1 MYKLITFAIITT
13 IGITYGCRPKSKSK
27 FTTKID
33 TSLSISKYIQDHK
46 LLLKKDTN
54 ASKVL
59 YQIAGYYAIMAL
71 KDSAF
76 YYLNKAT
83 RKDTNHLLFDYG
95 EFYPLMKDSRWLA
108 LERKSFDKV
117 LCKYNPTDTNMIKTL
132 WRAIIIDQCYY
143 TEIFF
148 YEKKYPAGHK
158 IHDSIWQL
166 RKKTILAHTKI
177 ILKFIDENGW
187 PIISR
192 FSKSGSKAAYLT
204 IQHSN
209 DSIIK
214 KYLPII
220 EKACKINEADWDDYA
235 HMKDRSL
242 LFSGKKQYYG
252 THYEWYDESTN
263 TYYLKPIEDI
273 TNLNLRRSAIGLMPL
288 IQYYDSAQIVFS
300 ETAARN

>member
-1 MYKLITFAIITT
+1 MYKHLTLAVMIA
-13 IGITYGCRPKSKSK
+13 IGITYGCQPQSKSKSVIR
-27 FTTKID
+27 ID
-33 TSLSISKYIQDHK
+33 TSLSFSKYIRDYK
-46 LLLKKDTN
+46 ALLKKDTN
-54 ASKVL
+54 AIKVV
-59 YQIAGYYAIMAL
+59 YQIAGYYAIIDL

-76 YYLNKAT
+76 YYLNSAI
-83 RKDTNHLLFDYG
+83 RKDTNHLLFNYG
-95 EFYPLMKDSRWLA
+95 EFHTLMKDSRWQA
-108 LERKSFDKV
+108 LERKSFDK
-117 LCKYNPTDTNMIKTL
+117 LFCKYKAADTNMIKTL
-132 WRAIIIDQCYY
+132 WRAKIIDQCYY

-148 YEKKYPAGHK
+148 YEKKYPAKHK

-166 RKKTILAHTKI
+166 RKKTIQPHTNI

-187 PIISR
+187 PSIS
-192 FSKSGSKAAYLT
+192 KYTKNGSKAAYLT

-220 EKACKINEADWDDYA
+220 EKACKIKEAEWDDYA
-235 HMKDRSL
+235 HMKDRTL
-242 LFSGKKQYYG
+242 LFNGKKQYYG

-263 TYYLKPIEDI
+263 TYYLKPIEDV

-300 ETAARN
+300 ETVVKN